1 MPLQIVRDNII
12 NVKADA
18 IVNSANHKPIIG
30 RGTDG
35 AIYLAAGKDK
45 LLAARKK
52 IGVINFGDAKIT
64 EAFDLPA
71 QFIIHTVAPIWNGGT
86 SGEFGLLRA
95 CYKNSLNLALEN
107 GCKSVAFPILAT
119 GVNNFPNDAAL
130 KIAVNEIQNFL
141 FDHEMFVVLA
151 VFGKNIFDLSKKIF
165 ANVVEVTDDKFV
177 ASTELKEYSGGLEYL
192 RGLQKLNIPAE
203 NFDKNFSE
211 QLLALIESRGL
222 KNSEVYNAANV
233 SAKVFSDIRKKENYQ
248 PSKKTAIAFALALEL
263 PLDEAQNFLAA
274 AGYTLSDAIEL
285 DAVIIS
291 CIRRKIFDI
300 DAVND
305 ELYEKN
311 LPTF

>member
-1 MPLQIVRDNII
+1 MPLQIVRDNIV

-18 IVNSANHKPIIG
+18 IVNSANHEPIIG

-64 EAFDLPA
+64 DAFDLPV

-95 CYKNSLNLALEN
+95 CYKNSLNLAIEN
-107 GCKSVAFPILAT
+107 DCKSIAFPILAT
-119 GVNNFPNDAAL
+119 GINNFPHDAAL

-177 ASTELKEYSGGLEYL
+177 ASTELKEYSGGLNYL
-192 RGLQKLNIPAE
+192 RGVQRLNIPDK
-203 NFDKNFSE
+203 NFDKNFRE
-211 QLLALIESRGL
+211 QLLSLIESRSV
-222 KNSEVYNAANV
+222 KNSEVYNVANV
-233 SAKVFSDIRKKENYQ
+233 SAKVFSDIRTKENYQ
-248 PSKKTAIAFALALEL
+248 PSKKTAIAFALAIEL
-263 PLDEAQNFLAA
+263 PLDEAQNLLAA
-274 AGYTLSDAIEL
+274 AGYTLSEAIEL
-285 DAVIIS
+285 DAAIIS

-305 ELYEKN
+305 ELYKKN

>member
-12 NVKADA
+12 SIKADA
-18 IVNSANHKPIIG
+18 VVNSANHEPIVG
-30 RGTDG
+30 KGTDS

-52 IGVINFGDAKIT
+52 LGVINFGDAKIT
-64 EAFDLPA
+64 DAFDLPA
-71 QFIIHTVAPIWNGGT
+71 KFIIHTVAPIWNDGS
-86 SGEFGLLRA
+86 SGEVNLLRA
-95 CYKNSLNLALEN
+95 CYRNSLNLALKN
-107 GCKSVAFPILAT
+107 DCKSVAFPILAT
-119 GVNNFPNDAAL
+119 GVNNFPHDVAL
-130 KIAVNEIQNFL
+130 KVAVNEIQNFL
-141 FDHEMFVVLA
+141 FDRELFVVLA
-151 VFGKNIFDLSKKIF
+151 VFGRNIFDLSKKIF
-165 ANVVEVTDDKFV
+165 ANVAEVVEDKFV
-177 ASTELKEYSGGLEYL
+177 ASTELKEYSGGLKYL
-192 RGLQKLNIPAE
+192 RGLQKLNIP
-203 NFDKNFSE
+203 DKTPCKNFSE

-233 SAKVFSDIRKKENYQ
+233 SAKVFSDIRTRENYQ
-248 PSKKTAIAFALALEL
+248 PSKKTAIALALALKLSLE
-263 PLDEAQNFLAA
+263 DTQNFLAT

-285 DAVIIS
+285 DAAIIN

>member
-1 MPLQIVRDNII
+1 MPLQIVRDDII

-71 QFIIHTVAPIWNGGT
+71 KIIIHTVAPIWSGGT

-107 GCKSVAFPILAT
+107 GCKSIAFPILAT

-130 KIAVNEIQNFL
+130 KVAVNEIQNFL

-151 VFGKNIFDLSKKIF
+151 VFGRNIFDLSKKIF
-165 ANVVEVTDDKFV
+165 ADVVEVADDKFV
-177 ASTELKEYSGGLEYL
+177 AAVELKEYSGGLDYL

-248 PSKKTAIAFALALEL
+248 PSKKTATAFALALEL

-285 DAVIIS
+285 DSAIIS

>member
-1 MPLQIVRDNII
+1 MPLQIVRDNIV

-30 RGTDG
+30 RSTDG
-35 AIYLAAGKDK
+35 AIYLAAGQEK

-64 EAFDLPA
+64 DAFDLPA
-71 QFIIHTVAPIWNGGT
+71 KIIIHTVAPIWNGGT

-107 GCKSVAFPILAT
+107 GCKSIAFPILAT
-119 GVNNFPNDAAL
+119 GINNFPNDAAL
-130 KIAVNEIQNFL
+130 KVAVNEIQNFL

-165 ANVVEVTDDKFV
+165 ANVVEVVEDKFV
-177 ASTELKEYSGGLEYL
+177 ASTELKEYRGGLKYL
-192 RGLQKLNIPAE
+192 RGVQKLNIPAKS
-203 NFDKNFSE
+203 FGKNFRE

-222 KNSEVYNAANV
+222 KNSAVYNAANV
-233 SAKVFSDIRKKENYQ
+233 SAKVFSDLRKKENYQ
-248 PSKKTAIAFALALEL
+248 PSKKTATAFALALEL
-263 PLDEAQNFLAA
+263 PLDDAQNFLAA

-285 DAVIIS
+285 DAAIIS

-305 ELYEKN
+305 ELYAKN

>member
-1 MPLQIVRDNII
+1 MPLQIVRDDII

-64 EAFDLPA
+64 PAFDLPA
-71 QFIIHTVAPIWNGGT
+71 KIIIHTVAPIWSGGT

-107 GCKSVAFPILAT
+107 GCKSIAFPILAT

-130 KIAVNEIQNFL
+130 KVAVNEIQNFL

-151 VFGKNIFDLSKKIF
+151 VFGRNIFDLSKKIF
-165 ANVVEVTDDKFV
+165 ADVVEVADDKFV
-177 ASTELKEYSGGLEYL
+177 AAVELKEYSGGLDYL

-248 PSKKTAIAFALALEL
+248 PSKKTATAFALALEL
-263 PLDEAQNFLAA
+263 SLDEAQNFLAA

-285 DAVIIS
+285 DSAIIS

>member
-1 MPLQIVRDNII
+1 MPLQIVRDDII
-12 NVKADA
+12 NIKADA

-30 RGTDG
+30 KGTDG
-35 AIYLAAGKDK
+35 AIYLAAGKEK
-45 LLAARKK
+45 LLAAREA

-64 EAFDLPA
+64 PAFDLPA
-71 QFIIHTVAPIWNGGT
+71 QIIIHTVAPIWNGGT
-86 SGEFGLLRA
+86 SGEVGLLRS
-95 CYKNSLNLALEN
+95 CYKKSLGLALEN

-119 GVNNFPNDAAL
+119 GINNFPQDAAL

-141 FDHEMFVVLA
+141 FDHEMFVILA
-151 VFGKNIFDLSKKIF
+151 VFGRKIF
-165 ANVVEVTDDKFV
+165 ELSQKIFHNVVEVVEDKFV
-177 ASTELKEYSGGLEYL
+177 ASAELKEYSGGLKYL
-192 RGLQKLNIPAE
+192 RGLQKLNIP
-203 NFDKNFSE
+203 DKNFGKNFRE
-211 QLLALIESRGL
+211 QLLELIKSRGL
-222 KNSEVYNAANV
+222 KNSAVYTAANV
-233 SAKVFSDIRKKENYQ
+233 SAKVFSDIRTKENYQ
-248 PSKKTAIAFALALEL
+248 PSKKTATAFALALEL

-285 DAVIIS
+285 DAAIIS

>member
-1 MPLQIVRDNII
+1 MPLQIVRDDII

-35 AIYLAAGKDK
+35 AIYLAAGKDN

-64 EAFDLPA
+64 PAFDLPA
-71 QFIIHTVAPIWNGGT
+71 QFIIHTVAPIWNDGT
-86 SGEFGLLRA
+86 SGEFGLLRS

-107 GCKSVAFPILAT
+107 GCKSIAFPILAT
-119 GVNNFPNDAAL
+119 GVNNFPKAEAL

-141 FDHEMFVVLA
+141 FDHELFVLLA
-151 VFGKNIFDLSKKIF
+151 VFGKEIFDLSKKIF
-165 ANVVEVTDDKFV
+165 ADVVEVTDDKFV
-177 ASTELKEYSGGLEYL
+177 AAAELKEYSGGLKYL
-192 RGLQKLNIPAE
+192 RGLQRLNIPDK
-203 NFDKNFSE
+203 NFGKNFSE

-233 SAKVFSDIRKKENYQ
+233 SAKVFSDIRTKENYQ

-263 PLDEAQNFLAA
+263 PLDDTQNFLAA
-274 AGYTLSDAIEL
+274 AGYTLSEAIEL
-285 DAVIIS
+285 DAAIIS

-305 ELYEKN
+305 ELYAKN